1 MPPSMPTEQ
10 VVGPE
15 QVQVAVPEQ
24 VQGAHVCV
32 AGDTPG
38 VVMKPLATVTRCATR
53 RAGEGTGAR
62 WVRRAKQRHSGCRC
76 HGQSVS

>member
-32 AGDTPG
+32 LGDTPG
-38 VVMKPLATVTRCATR
+38 VVMKPLATTTRCAGG
-53 RAGEGTGAR
+53 RAQGTPLDQVPHR
-62 WVRRAKQRHSGCRC
+62 E
-76 HGQSVS
+76 